1 MLPSVFFPLIFW
13 MYNKLRVKYSFSS
26 SPLYESMFFQAGK
39 AQKPTG
45 IELEFFG
52 VSERSRNVEVSQVQ
66 SISG

>member
-1 MLPSVFFPLIFW
+1 MLPSVFFPPDFW
-13 MYNKLRVKYSFSS
+13 MYKKVRVKYSSSS
-26 SPLYESMFFQAGK
+26 SPLYGSMFFEAGK